1 MKNQL
6 LKRRLGRTNLQVTE
20 LGFGAMDTPQVPEG
34 KDALLSAI
42 NLGVNFI
49 DTARIYDGS
58 EFLIG
63 QILSSFNRED
73 LIIASKTIN
82 RTRDGA
88 QHDVDRSLSLMN
100 LNRIDLY
107 QLDDVAMQDWDLIL
121 QENGALEGLKIA
133 KYRGLINH
141 IGISSHD
148 LSLIDIAIE
157 SKLFDTVM
165 IEYSAFYS
173 ETYNLT
179 KKAYQNDIGVIAMRP
194 LGGSGRMTRLRTV
207 MERNSLSDN
216 ITPSNLLEFVLSNS
230 NIAVSIV
237 GTRYPDRVKSNVETA
252 LHYKHLNNSEKE
264 KCKQAAGKLFELLY
278 LKEI

>member
-63 QILSSFNRED
+63 QILPSFNRDD

-107 QLDDVAMQDWDLIL
+107 QLDDVAMEDWDLIL
-121 QENGALEGLKIA
+121 QENGALEGLQIA

-194 LGGSGRMTRLRTV
+194 LGGSGRMTSLRTV
-207 MERNSLSDN
+207 MERNSLLDN

-264 KCKQAAGKLFELLY
+264 KCKQAAGKLFELL
-278 LKEI
+278 

>member
-1 MKNQL
+1 MKNQI

-49 DTARIYDGS
+49 DTDRIYDGS

-63 QILSSFNRED
+63 QILPSFNRDD

-88 QHDVDRSLSLMN
+88 QHDVDRSLSLIN
-100 LNRIDLY
+100 LNQIDLY

-194 LGGSGRMTRLRTV
+194 LGGSGRMTSLRTV
-207 MERNSLSDN
+207 MERNSLLDN

-264 KCKQAAGKLFELLY
+264 KCKQAAGKLFELL
-278 LKEI
+278 

>member
-63 QILSSFNRED
+63 QILPSFNRDD

-100 LNRIDLY
+100 LNQIDLY

-194 LGGSGRMTRLRTV
+194 LGGSGRMTSLRTV

-237 GTRYPDRVKSNVETA
+237 GTRYPDRVKSNVETV

-264 KCKQAAGKLFELLY
+264 KCKQAAGKLFELL
-278 LKEI
+278 

>member
-63 QILSSFNRED
+63 QILPSFNRDD

-100 LNRIDLY
+100 LNQIDLY
-107 QLDDVAMQDWDLIL
+107 QLDDVAMEDWDLIL

-194 LGGSGRMTRLRTV
+194 LGGSGRMTSLRTV
-207 MERNSLSDN
+207 MERNSLLDN

-237 GTRYPDRVKSNVETA
+237 GTRYPDRVKSNVETV

-264 KCKQAAGKLFELLY
+264 KCKQAAGKLFELL
-278 LKEI
+278 

>member
-1 MKNQL
+1 MKNQI

-100 LNRIDLY
+100 LNQIDLY
-107 QLDDVAMQDWDLIL
+107 QLDDVAIQDWDLIL

-194 LGGSGRMTRLRTV
+194 LGGSGRMTSLRTV
-207 MERNSLSDN
+207 MERNSLLDN

-264 KCKQAAGKLFELLY
+264 KCKQAAGKLFELL
-278 LKEI
+278 

>member
-1 MKNQL
+1 MKNQI

-82 RTRDGA
+82 RTRDGS

-100 LNRIDLY
+100 LNRLDLY
-107 QLDDVAMQDWDLIL
+107 QLDDVAMEDWDLIL

-194 LGGSGRMTRLRTV
+194 LGGSGRMTSLRTV
-207 MERNSLSDN
+207 MERNSLLDN

-264 KCKQAAGKLFELLY
+264 KCKQAAGKLFELL
-278 LKEI
+278 

>member
-1 MKNQL
+1 
-6 LKRRLGRTNLQVTE
+6 
-20 LGFGAMDTPQVPEG
+20 
-34 KDALLSAI
+34 
-42 NLGVNFI
+42 
-49 DTARIYDGS
+49 
-58 EFLIG
+58 
-63 QILSSFNRED
+63 
-73 LIIASKTIN
+73 
-82 RTRDGA
+82 
-88 QHDVDRSLSLMN
+88 MN

-107 QLDDVAMQDWDLIL
+107 QLDDVAMEDWDLIL

-194 LGGSGRMTRLRTV
+194 LGGSGRMTSLRTV
-207 MERNSLSDN
+207 MERNSLLDN

-264 KCKQAAGKLFELLY
+264 KCKQAAGKLFELL
-278 LKEI
+278 

>member
-1 MKNQL
+1 MKNQI

-82 RTRDGA
+82 RTRDGS

-107 QLDDVAMQDWDLIL
+107 QLDDVAMEDWDLIL

-194 LGGSGRMTRLRTV
+194 LGGSGRMTSLRTV
-207 MERNSLSDN
+207 MERNSLLDN

-264 KCKQAAGKLFELLY
+264 KCKQAAGKLFELL
-278 LKEI
+278 

>member
-49 DTARIYDGS
+49 DTARIYGGS

-63 QILSSFNRED
+63 QILPSFNRDD

-107 QLDDVAMQDWDLIL
+107 QLDDVAMEDWDLIL

-194 LGGSGRMTRLRTV
+194 LGGSGRMTSLRTV
-207 MERNSLSDN
+207 MERNSLLDN

-264 KCKQAAGKLFELLY
+264 KCKQAAGKLFELL
-278 LKEI
+278 

>member
-1 MKNQL
+1 MKNQI

-63 QILSSFNRED
+63 QILPSFNRDD

-194 LGGSGRMTRLRTV
+194 LGGSGRMTSLRTV
-207 MERNSLSDN
+207 MERNSLLDN

-264 KCKQAAGKLFELLY
+264 KCKQAAGKLFELL
-278 LKEI
+278 

>member
-63 QILSSFNRED
+63 QILPSFNRDD

-194 LGGSGRMTRLRTV
+194 LGGSGRMTSLRTV
-207 MERNSLSDN
+207 MERNSLLDN

-264 KCKQAAGKLFELLY
+264 KCKQAAGKLFELL
-278 LKEI
+278 

>member
-1 MKNQL
+1 MKNQI

-34 KDALLSAI
+34 KDALISAI

-100 LNRIDLY
+100 LNQIDLY

-194 LGGSGRMTRLRTV
+194 LGGSGRMTSLRTV
-207 MERNSLSDN
+207 MERNSLLDN

-264 KCKQAAGKLFELLY
+264 KCKQAAGKLFELL
-278 LKEI
+278 

>member
-1 MKNQL
+1 MKNQI

-63 QILSSFNRED
+63 QILPSFNRVD

-107 QLDDVAMQDWDLIL
+107 QLDDVAMEDWDLIL

-194 LGGSGRMTRLRTV
+194 LGGSGRMTSLRTV
-207 MERNSLSDN
+207 MERNSLLDN

-264 KCKQAAGKLFELLY
+264 KCKQAAGKLFELL
-278 LKEI
+278 

>member
-63 QILSSFNRED
+63 QILPSFNRDD

-107 QLDDVAMQDWDLIL
+107 QLDDVAMEDWDLIL

-194 LGGSGRMTRLRTV
+194 LGGSGRMTSLRTV

-216 ITPSNLLEFVLSNS
+216 ITP
-230 NIAVSIV
+230 VSY
-237 GTRYPDRVKSNVETA
+237 T
-252 LHYKHLNNSEKE
+252 HLTLPTK
-264 KCKQAAGKLFELLY
+264 A
-278 LKEI
+278 

>member
-100 LNRIDLY
+100 LNQIDLY
-107 QLDDVAMQDWDLIL
+107 QLDDVAMEDWDLIL

-194 LGGSGRMTRLRTV
+194 LGGSGRMTSLRTV

-237 GTRYPDRVKSNVETA
+237 GTRYPDRVKSNVETV

-264 KCKQAAGKLFELLY
+264 KCKQAAGKLFELL
-278 LKEI
+278 

>member
-63 QILSSFNRED
+63 QILPSFNRDD

-107 QLDDVAMQDWDLIL
+107 QLDDVAMEDWDLIL

-194 LGGSGRMTRLRTV
+194 LGGSGRMTSLRTV
-207 MERNSLSDN
+207 MERNSLLDN

-237 GTRYPDRVKSNVETA
+237 GTRYPDRVKSNVETV

-264 KCKQAAGKLFELLY
+264 KCKQAAGKLFELL
-278 LKEI
+278 

>member
-107 QLDDVAMQDWDLIL
+107 QLDDVAMEDWDLIL

-194 LGGSGRMTRLRTV
+194 LGGSGRMTSLRTV
-207 MERNSLSDN
+207 MERNSLLDN

-264 KCKQAAGKLFELLY
+264 KCKQAAGKLFELL
-278 LKEI
+278 

>member
-63 QILSSFNRED
+63 QILPSFNRDD

-107 QLDDVAMQDWDLIL
+107 QLDDVAMEDWDLIL

-194 LGGSGRMTRLRTV
+194 LGGSGRMTSLRTV

-264 KCKQAAGKLFELLY
+264 KCKQAAGKLFELL
-278 LKEI
+278 

>member
-1 MKNQL
+1 MKNQI

-100 LNRIDLY
+100 LNQIDLY

-194 LGGSGRMTRLRTV
+194 LGGSGRMTSLRTV

-237 GTRYPDRVKSNVETA
+237 GTRYPDRVKSNVETV

-264 KCKQAAGKLFELLY
+264 KCKQAAGKLFELL
-278 LKEI
+278 

>member
-63 QILSSFNRED
+63 QILPSFNRDD

-100 LNRIDLY
+100 LNQIDLY

-194 LGGSGRMTRLRTV
+194 LGGSGRMTSLRTV
-207 MERNSLSDN
+207 MERNSLLGN

-237 GTRYPDRVKSNVETA
+237 GTRYPDRVKSNVETV

-264 KCKQAAGKLFELLY
+264 KCKQAAGKLFELL
-278 LKEI
+278 

>member
-63 QILSSFNRED
+63 QILPSFNRDD

-100 LNRIDLY
+100 LNQIDLY
-107 QLDDVAMQDWDLIL
+107 QLDDVAMEDWDLIL

-194 LGGSGRMTRLRTV
+194 LGGSGRMTSLRTV
-207 MERNSLSDN
+207 MERNSLLDN

-264 KCKQAAGKLFELLY
+264 KCKQAAGKLFELL
-278 LKEI
+278 